1 MILEKNEK
9 NLKEY
14 EEFVS
19 RCPKGHFAQTG
30 MWAKIKDNWI
40 NEIVA
45 SYDESGKINGVMSV
59 LIRKVPIF
67 KCTLMYSPRGP
78 VCDVHNKEIL
88 KNLLD
93 GAKELA
99 NKYNAYVLKLDPDVK
114 SCDEE
119 FKSIVKD
126 LGFKIKSAG
135 KNFEGIQPKFV
146 FRLDVKDKTEDEIF
160 AAFHNKTRYNVRVA
174 LKNGVTTSI
183 GCRDDLK
190 RFHEIMVE
198 TGARDEFVIRPL
210 EYFEKMYDVMAPTDN
225 LRLYLAHYDGKIISG
240 TIAIK
245 YGDKVW
251 YLYGA
256 SSNSYRNVMPN
267 YLLQWE
273 MIKWS
278 IEEKCNIYD
287 FRGVSGDL
295 NEDNPLYGLYRFK
308 KGFSGEF
315 TEFVGDIDYTF
326 NPLMK
331 FIVEKGE
338 PVFRKV
344 RRKVMLLK
352 K

>member
-1 MILEKNEK
+1 MILEKTEK

-14 EEFVS
+14 EEFVEK
-19 RCPKGHFAQTG
+19 CPKGHFAQTG
-30 MWAKIKDNWI
+30 MWAKLKDNWK
-40 NEIVA
+40 NEIVV
-45 SYDESGKINGVMSV
+45 SRDNEGNINGVMSV

-67 KCTLMYSPRGP
+67 KCSLMYSPRGP
-78 VCDVHNKEIL
+78 VCDVHDKEVL

-99 NKYNAYVLKLDPDVK
+99 KKYNAYVLKLDPDVK
-114 SCDEE
+114 VDDTEFCD
-119 FKSIVKD
+119 IVKS

-146 FRLDVKDKTEDEIF
+146 FRLDVENKTEDEIF
-160 AAFHNKTRYNVRVA
+160 AAFHNKTRYNIRVA
-174 LKNGVTTSI
+174 LKNEVTTSI
-183 GCRDDLK
+183 GGRDDLK

-210 EYFEKMYDVMAPTDN
+210 EYFEKMYDQMAPTDN

-273 MIKWS
+273 MIKWA
-278 IEEKCNIYD
+278 IESKCRVYD

-295 NEDNPLYGLYRFK
+295 SEDNPLYGLYRFK

-326 NPLMK
+326 KPLMK
-331 FIVEKGE
+331 FLVEKGE

-344 RRKVMLLK
+344 RRKVMLLRK
-352 K
+352 